1 MLTALFDR
9 ITRASVRYYPVT
21 LIIAFI
27 VSILGILAVR
37 DLNLELLPRIE
48 FPQTIVVV
56 QWPDAE
62 SAEQFA
68 TEITQPLEEALGDV
82 EGVVNIESTTSPQF
96 SFIIVR
102 SEFGLDKEALLVDI
116 DEAVNNVSLPEGVE
130 APQLLNF
137 SLSDLPVVIA
147 SVSSADLSLADLKAL
162 VESDLQPLLIEVD
175 GVSQATISG
184 GQELPAELTEAG
196 AGQSEEAAVSPTPA
210 PTATSEPEP
219 TPLPTAEPTVDP
231 ARLPDAIIEQSAA
244 FGQPIESAT
253 EISPEMMQQIS
264 AFGDAAL
271 QFLSLLTPDNLRALP
286 PETISYLPP
295 AFLDTLDAELRA
307 ELDELAAEFGG
318 AGAALA
324 VAEEEAEAETE
335 IPQVEPIPLPDS
347 WVAGA
352 AGAGVTIAT
361 TADVTPE
368 AMQGLAGF
376 APELLTELTPEMWR
390 ALDPGALEVA
400 LPIAADTLDAQ
411 LAAQLAAII
420 RAANGEEAEPVALPE
435 PWVAAGASA
444 GVTIATTA
452 DLTPEAVG
460 AIATAAP
467 ELLASLD
474 EAVILALP
482 ADVITALPP
491 EYLATLDPGVQ
502 QTLQVMAIRRLQ
514 FAAAAGEG
522 AKSETPQVEPVPLP
536 ESWVAAGA
544 SFGQPISTTAD
555 ITPEALQGVL
565 GFAPELLSDLTP
577 EMWRAIDPLV
587 LAATLPEVAETLD
600 PALVAQLQAIVQAAN
615 GESPAP
621 VPLADP
627 WIAAAAAAGAPAET
641 TADLPPEG
649 IAAAAGAAPELLA
662 ALTPETILAMTPDQ
676 QAALPAEYLA
686 TLDAGL
692 QQTLAII
699 AIHHARFL
707 AAEAAEAVEAET
719 PEPTPTA
726 EPEPEV
732 DPARLP
738 DVVIQGSAAA
748 GQSLEFA
755 QDITPDIM
763 RLLAG
768 IPQAQQFLG
777 LLTDDNLRL
786 LPPESIALLPPDFIA
801 GLDADLRAEL
811 DELAADFGGAGALAQ
826 QEAEAEEE
834 AAAGA
839 PALSGPW
846 LQPGAD
852 GSEPLFTTAAD
863 LLLNDFGLSAAELL
877 NFLPNTPQIE
887 NAGEYI
893 AALTPEVLGYLA
905 EGEEGFVENLSPTI
919 VEIMSPESIAFL
931 LDNYPGAFDDE
942 LAERLRLIAEGE
954 VEVFVPEASIT
965 RTDGDP
971 SVILSLYKEGD
982 ANTVEVAHGIF
993 EVMDE
998 FTAGQG
1004 ADGAEVNVA
1013 LVFEQATFIE
1023 DSIEGVSREGLL
1035 GALFAVLVILLFL
1048 SGRNR
1053 EGKYRPA
1060 WRSTIVIA
1068 VSIPLSVLAA
1078 FTLMRWV
1085 PPTIGV
1091 WLHDLANSVDSTLLD
1106 FLVRLFPES
1115 VTLNIMTLSGLTVA
1129 VGRIVD
1135 DSIVVLENIY
1145 RFIQQ
1150 GDDPKHAV
1158 TSATKEVAIAI
1169 FSSTATTIAVF
1180 LPLGLIGG
1188 LIGSFF
1194 LPFGLTVT
1202 YSLAASFVVAITVV
1216 PALAFLLIRKENLPV
1231 ESESWMQRAY
1241 TPALEWSLKHRAV
1254 TMILAV
1260 LLFLASL
1267 YLLTL
1272 LPTSFIPALGE
1283 PTVNVVITLPGDT
1296 GMIETNTAVVAFEA
1310 SLEELDG
1317 IETVQAEIGGAGGF
1331 AALFGG
1337 GGISQNQA
1345 NLTIT
1350 PAEVDSVDDLTREV
1364 RRLAEEAFGED
1375 NVTVSAASQTG
1386 FGGFSLV
1393 VTNDSL
1399 EELKAVADDVKQT
1412 LGEVDIDGDGVPDI
1426 TNVTSSV
1433 DNAAVGGDGTIIR
1446 IDGRPAINFSGELE
1460 TENTLGVTGAAKEAI
1475 IALETLPAGAEV
1487 TEGFESEQQVQGFQS
1502 MIVAIGWSIVLVYV
1516 ILALTFR
1523 SLIHPF
1529 TILFSLPFALVGA
1542 ALALFIT
1549 DSVLGISAMI
1559 GLMMLVGIVV
1569 TNAIVL
1575 MELLLQLRRGGM
1587 GVNDALIRSGRTR
1600 LRPIWMTALTAVLA
1614 LIPLAA
1620 SRESGAVIASE
1631 LARVVIGGLLMS
1643 TALTLLVVP
1652 VVYSLLEQV
1661 RGRLPSRSSQ

>member
-1 MLTALFDR
+1 MLA
-9 ITRASVRYYPVT
+9 
-21 LIIAFI
+21 
-27 VSILGILAVR
+27 
-37 DLNLELLPRIE
+37 
-48 FPQTIVVV
+48 
-56 QWPDAE
+56 
-62 SAEQFA
+62 
-68 TEITQPLEEALGDV
+68 
-82 EGVVNIESTTSPQF
+82 
-96 SFIIVR
+96 
-102 SEFGLDKEALLVDI
+102 
-116 DEAVNNVSLPEGVE
+116 
-130 APQLLNF
+130 
-137 SLSDLPVVIA
+137 
-147 SVSSADLSLADLKAL
+147 
-162 VESDLQPLLIEVD
+162 EVD

-184 GQELPAELTEAG
+184 GQELPAELSEGTTG
-196 AGQSEEAAVSPTPA
+196 AEEAEAASPTPA
-210 PTATSEPEP
+210 PTATVEPEP
-219 TPLPTAEPTVDP
+219 TSIPTAEPTVDP

-253 EISPEMMQQIS
+253 EITPQMMQQMT
-264 AFGDAAL
+264 AL
-271 QFLSLLTPDNLRALP
+271 GEMATQFLSLLTPDNLRALP

-295 AFLDTLDAELRA
+295 AFLETLDADLRA

-324 VAEEEAEAETE
+324 VAEEEGGTETETE
-335 IPQVEPIPLPDS
+335 IPPIEPLPLPES
-347 WVAGA
+347 LIAAA
-352 AGAGVTIAT
+352 AGAGVTIST
-361 TADVTPE
+361 TADITPE
-368 AMQGLAGF
+368 AMQGLVGF
-376 APELLTELTPEMWR
+376 APELLAELTPEMWR
-390 ALDPGALEVA
+390 VLEPDALTAALPVASSTLDP
-400 LPIAADTLDAQ
+400 Q
-411 LAAQLAAII
+411 LAAQLIAIV
-420 RAANGEEAEPVALPE
+420 RAANGQEAEPGVLSE
-435 PWVAAGASA
+435 PWVAAGASV
-444 GVTIATTA
+444 GITLTTTA
-452 DLTPEAVG
+452 DLTPEVVG
-460 AIATAAP
+460 AIATTAP
-467 ELLASLD
+467 ELLNSLD
-474 EAVILALP
+474 EVAILALP
-482 ADVITALPP
+482 SDVLAALPP
-491 EYLATLDPGVQ
+491 EYLATLDPGLQ
-502 QTLQVMAIRRLQ
+502 QTVQVMVIRRLQ

-522 AKSETPQVEPVPLP
+522 AAAEAPQVEPVPLP

-555 ITPEALQGVL
+555 ITPEAIQGVL
-565 GFAPELLSDLTP
+565 GLAPELLTDLTP
-577 EMWRAIDPLV
+577 EMWRRIDPLV
-587 LAATLPEVAETLD
+587 LEAALPAVAETLD
-600 PALVAQLQAIVQAAN
+600 PALVAQLTAIVQAAN
-615 GESPAP
+615 GEPPAP
-621 VPLADP
+621 VPLPEA
-627 WIAAAAAAGAPAET
+627 WIASASAAGSPAES
-641 TADLPPEG
+641 TADLPPEA
-649 IAAAAGAAPELLA
+649 IAAAAAAAPELLA
-662 ALTPETILAMTPDQ
+662 ALTPETILAMTPEQ
-676 QAALPAEYLA
+676 QAALPVEYLA
-686 TLDAGL
+686 TLDEGL
-692 QQTLAII
+692 QETLAVI

-707 AAEAAEAVEAET
+707 AAQTEEVAEVEE

-738 DVVIQGSAAA
+738 DLVIQGSAAA

-755 QDITPDIM
+755 QDITPEIM

-786 LPPESIALLPPDFIA
+786 LPPESIALLPPDFVA
-801 GLDADLRAEL
+801 GLDAELRAEL
-811 DELAADFGGAGALAQ
+811 DDLAAEFGGAGALAQ
-826 QEAEAEEE
+826 QEAEEAEE

-846 LQPGAD
+846 IQPGPD

-863 LLLNDFGLSAAELL
+863 LLHNDFGFSAAELL
-877 NFLPNTPQIE
+877 NFLPNTPQVE
-887 NAGEYI
+887 NAADYM

-905 EGEEGFVENLSPTI
+905 EGEEGFAETLSPAI
-919 VEIMSPESIAFL
+919 LEMMSPESITFL
-931 LDNYPGAFDDE
+931 LDNFPQAFDDE
-942 LAERLRLIAEGE
+942 RAERLRLIAAGE
-954 VEVFVPEASIT
+954 VEAFVPEASIT
-965 RTDGDP
+965 RTNGDP
-971 SVILSLYKEGD
+971 SVILNVYKEGD
-982 ANTVEVAHGIF
+982 ANTVEVAHAIF
-993 EVMDE
+993 AAMDE
-998 FTAGQG
+998 FTAAQS
-1004 ADGAEVNVA
+1004 ANGAEVNVA
-1013 LVFEQATFIE
+1013 MVFEQATFIE

-1078 FTLMRWV
+1078 FALMRWI
-1085 PPTIGV
+1085 PPTLGV
-1091 WLHDLANSVDSTLLD
+1091 WLHDLASSADSGLLD

-1150 GDDPKHAV
+1150 GDEPKEAV
-1158 TSATKEVAIAI
+1158 TEATKEVAIAI

-1202 YSLAASFVVAITVV
+1202 YALAASFVVAITVV

-1241 TPALEWSLKHRAV
+1241 TPTLKWSLKHRAV
-1254 TMILAV
+1254 TMFLAV
-1260 LLFLASL
+1260 LLFVGSL

-1283 PTVNVVITLPGDT
+1283 PTVNVVINLPAGAS
-1296 GMIETNTAVVAFEA
+1296 MIETNAAVEEFEA
-1310 SLEELDG
+1310 SLQELEG
-1317 IETVQAEIGGAGGF
+1317 IETVQAEVGGAGGF
-1331 AALFGG
+1331 EALFSG

-1350 PAEVDSVDDLTREV
+1350 PVEVEGVDVLTREV
-1364 RRLAEEAFGED
+1364 RQRAEEAFGAD

-1393 VTNDSL
+1393 VTSDSL
-1399 EELKAVADDVKQT
+1399 EELMAVAGDVKQA
-1412 LGEVDIDGDGVPDI
+1412 LAEVDIDGDGIQDI
-1426 TNVTSSV
+1426 TNISSSV
-1433 DNAAVGGDGTIIR
+1433 DNAAVGGDGTLMR
-1446 IDGRPAINFSGELE
+1446 IDGRPAIRFSGELE
-1460 TENTLGVTGAAKEAI
+1460 TENTLGVTGAAKKAI
-1475 IALETLPAGAEV
+1475 VALETLPAGTQV
-1487 TEGFESEQQVQGFQS
+1487 TEGFESEQQVQGFQN
-1502 MIVAIGWSIVLVYV
+1502 MIVAIGWSIVLVYI

-1542 ALALFIT
+1542 ALALYIT

-1575 MELLLQLRRGGM
+1575 MELLLQLRRSGM
-1587 GVNDALIRSGRTR
+1587 GVNEALVQAGRTR

-1643 TALTLLVVP
+1643 TALTLVVVP
-1652 VVYSLLEQV
+1652 VVYSLLEQL
-1661 RGRLPSRSSQ
+1661 RGRFARKTNA